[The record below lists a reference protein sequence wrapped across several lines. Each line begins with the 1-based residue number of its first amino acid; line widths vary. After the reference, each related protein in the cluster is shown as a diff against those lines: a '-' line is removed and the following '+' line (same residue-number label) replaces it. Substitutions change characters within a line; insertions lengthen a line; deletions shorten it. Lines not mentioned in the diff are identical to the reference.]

1 MTKVEFTR
9 ALAVRLAGLPETE
22 IDRITAFYAEMADDR
37 IEEGMAEEDAV
48 AALGDVDAAARQA
61 MMDLPLP
68 MLMKSKV
75 KESRDKADSK
85 VLWIILAVLGFPLWF
100 PLLISFAAVIFSL
113 YITVWALIFALII
126 TVFSIG
132 IGGVAGLIG
141 GVVILAAKPVSGIF
155 ALGASLVMIGIA
167 LFLIKPVILICK
179 SLVKL
184 TVAALRSVKRL
195 FIPEGGR
202 K

>member
-1 MTKVEFTR
+1 
-9 ALAVRLAGLPETE
+9 
-22 IDRITAFYAEMADDR
+22 
-37 IEEGMAEEDAV
+37 V